1 MKRLYL
7 WLWKHVKVFLQTQRS
22 DINTR
27 PLTKNIPEEEEFA
40 WVFPPKE
47 VHNADAWDSY
57 WKKQIEHGLGPGIFD
72 MFCRDDI
79 IVSAAQRFGLSTV
92 LCVGNGISQE
102 PVVLSRAGLQVTA
115 MDISP
120 LAISLCQKFSE
131 QFHSDEHYI
140 SHSLLRP
147 NGTVNFVVGDI
158 FERNDC
164 PGPYDIVIER
174 RTIQDYPEDQRREA
188 VAAIIS
194 RLSTKGILVS
204 HCHDGAWKPPA
215 EPYHSTRSLI
225 AGLGIEI
232 WKGGDITNLDGR
244 IALTL
249 TSTG

>member
-1 MKRLYL
+1 MKRLFL
-7 WLWKHVKVFLQTQRS
+7 RLWKYVQVFLQPETQRS
-22 DINTR
+22 DINPRSPTDDI
-27 PLTKNIPEEEEFA
+27 LEDIA
-40 WVFPPKE
+40 WIFPPKD

-57 WKKQIEHGLGPGIFD
+57 WKKQIEHGFGPAFFD
-72 MFCRDDI
+72 MFIRDDI
-79 IVSAAQRFGLSTV
+79 IVKAAQRFGLSTV

-102 PVVLSRAGLQVTA
+102 PVALSRAGLRVTA

-120 LAISLCQKFSE
+120 LAISLCQAFSE
-131 QFHSDEHYI
+131 KFHSEDHYI
-140 SHSLLRP
+140 SPSLLLP
-147 NGTVNFVVGDI
+147 DGTVNFVVGDI
-158 FERNDC
+158 LNRYDC

-194 RLSTKGILVS
+194 RISTRGILVS